1 MSSVAYAVVA
11 DMRRLEPASRLATSL
26 SGALFVDNGS
36 LSVWENHARA
46 WRYAAAQGKDWTVV
60 LQDDALPIDN
70 FDTHFKNAVEHLP
83 TTGVVGLYVGISR
96 PPQWQARIDAAITA
110 SDATDAAWIKAR
122 VLLWGVGVAIP
133 SDRVLDMLDTAG
145 GLPIPYDQAIGWWA
159 RHEPEPMPIYYPSH
173 SLIDHADWPTLIR
186 HQDGQPRVEPR
197 RAWRIGEP
205 RLNRRYVDL

>member
-1 MSSVAYAVVA
+1 MTSVSYAVVGHA
-11 DMRRLEPASRLATSL
+11 KRYAQASRLAADM
-26 SGALFVDNGS
+26 GATLFVDDGS
-36 LSVWENHARA
+36 LTVWQNHARA
-46 WRYAAAQGKDWTVV
+46 WREAAAWGSDWTVV
-60 LQDDALPIDN
+60 FQDDALPINN

-96 PPQWQARIDAAITA
+96 PPQWQERIDAAITA

-122 VLLWGVGVAIP
+122 VLLWGVCVAIP
-133 SDRVLDMLDTAG
+133 SDRVLDMLDGASRIP
-145 GLPIPYDQAIGWWA
+145 LPYDQAIGWWA
-159 RHEPEPMPIYYPSH
+159 NHEPEPVPVYYPSY
-173 SLIDHADWPTLIR
+173 SLVDHADWPTLIR

>member
-1 MSSVAYAVVA
+1 MVSVSYGVVGHI
-11 DMRRLEPASRLATSL
+11 DRVEPAAALAVGL
-26 SGALFVDNGS
+26 DAALFVDNGA

-46 WRYAAAQGKDWTVV
+46 WRSVASRESDWTVI
-60 LQDDALPIDN
+60 LQDDALPIED
-70 FDTHFKNAVEHLP
+70 FDAHFKNAVEHLP
-83 TTGVVGLYVGISR
+83 TKGVIGLYVGISR

-110 SDATDAAWIKAR
+110 SDACDAAWIKAR

-133 SDRVLDMLDTAG
+133 SDRVLDMLDVAG
-145 GLPIPYDQAIGWWA
+145 RLPIPYDQAIGWWA

-186 HQDGQPRVEPR
+186 HHDGQARVEPR
-197 RAWRIGEP
+197 VAWRIGEP

>member
-1 MSSVAYAVVA
+1 MVSVSYGVA
-11 DMRRLEPASRLATSL
+11 GHIDRVEPAAALAVSL
-26 SGALFVDNGS
+26 DAGLFIDSGT

-46 WRYAAAQGKDWTVV
+46 WRSVASRESDWTVI

-70 FDTHFKNAVEHLP
+70 FGAHFKNAGEHLP
-83 TTGVVGLYVGISR
+83 TKGVIGLYVGISR
-96 PPQWQARIDAAITA
+96 PPQWQARIDAAITT
-110 SDATDAAWIKAR
+110 SDACEAAWIKAR

-133 SDRVLDMLDTAG
+133 SDRGLDMLDVAG
-145 GLPIPYDQAIGWWA
+145 CLPIPYDQAIGWWA

-186 HQDGQPRVEPR
+186 HHDGQARVEPR
-197 RAWRIGEP
+197 VAWRIGEP